1 MQLDIP
7 RIFRE
12 RFQLLLI
19 ITIAGLVLLAWMNRF
34 VQDDAFISF
43 RYADNFAHG
52 NGLVWN
58 IGERV
63 EGYTNFLWTLLIGG
77 GIFLGIDP
85 IDCSFMLGILSLIFT
100 LIFTYKLTV
109 LFFKSEYIGLLTIFL
124 LGTNQSFSSYA
135 TGGLETQMQTALF
148 IASSY
153 LCVKCML
160 SNEWTTRS
168 LLTLSALLTAS
179 ILTRLDSALLGLVV
193 WTFAVFN
200 LLKDKNMIH
209 QKIKKLF
216 IFTAPIILVVGVWF
230 LWKLYYYG
238 DILPNTYY
246 IKASSITS
254 LSRGLNYIYVFLGS
268 YLLFPFIII
277 GLFAARVFFKK
288 FQISLLLIG
297 ISVFL
302 WLTYITK
309 IGGDFMEFR
318 FFVPI
323 LPMVFII
330 LSWIIFIYIQ
340 KPLIRTALVLLIAA
354 GTINHSATFVL
365 NPEDGI
371 EPISDLHGH
380 ITSEHQNWSGIG
392 KVLGRLFGD
401 NTDVTIATTAAGA
414 IPYFSRLR
422 AVDMLG
428 INDERV
434 ARDGFMIGSKPGH
447 QRMSTFGYLRERKVN
462 LVISHPF
469 VTKLSSPIPHFPK
482 MPLNPNDYIYDT
494 KVIEIPIDSMY
505 KFVALYLTPNLIID
519 EMIQKNNWKVH
530 TLAMR

>member
-1 MQLDIP
+1 MQFEIP

-19 ITIAGLVLLAWMNRF
+19 ITIAGLVLLAWLNRF

-52 NGLVWN
+52 HGLVWN

-77 GIFLGIDP
+77 GIFIGIDP

-100 LIFTYKLTV
+100 LIFTYKLTF
-109 LFFKSEYIGLLTIFL
+109 LFFKSEYIGLLTILL
-124 LGTNQSFSSYA
+124 LGTNHSFSSYA

-148 IASSY
+148 ITSCY
-153 LCVKCML
+153 VCVKCMI
-160 SNEWTTRS
+160 SNKWTTGS
-168 LLTLSALLTAS
+168 LLSLSILLTAS
-179 ILTRLDSALLGLVV
+179 ILMRLDSALLGLVV
-193 WTFAVFN
+193 WIFSMIN
-200 LLKDKNMIH
+200 LLKEKNTIR
-209 QKIKKLF
+209 QKVNKIF
-216 IFTAPIILVVGVWF
+216 IFTAPIILVVGAWF

-246 IKASSITS
+246 LKASAITS
-254 LSRGLNYIYVFLGS
+254 PSRGLNYIYVFLAS

-277 GLFAARVFFKK
+277 GIFAARAFFRK
-288 FQISLLLIG
+288 FQLSLFLLG
-297 ISVFL
+297 VVVFL
-302 WLTYITK
+302 WLAYITK

-340 KPLIRTALVLLIAA
+340 KPIIRTALVLLIAA
-354 GTINHSATFVL
+354 GTIYHTLTFVL
-365 NPEDGI
+365 DPVDGI
-371 EPISDLHGH
+371 EPIRDLLGH
-380 ITSEHQNWSGIG
+380 IISDHQNWLGIG
-392 KVLGRLFGD
+392 KVLGRIFSN

-414 IPYFSRLR
+414 IPYFSHLS

-434 ARDGFMIGSKPGH
+434 AHDGFVIGSKPGH

-462 LVISHPF
+462 LVISHPY
-469 VTKLSSPIPHFPK
+469 VTELASPIPHFPK

-494 KVIEIPIDSMY
+494 KVIEIPLDSMY
-505 KFVALYLTPNLIID
+505 KFVALYLTPNSDIDQII
-519 EMIQKNNWKVH
+519 KVNHWKVH
-530 TLAMR
+530 AFAMR